1 MSRILSRSP
10 ETGALMKKLI
20 YVLTAATALIS
31 APALAADLRPPPPPP
46 PPMFTWTGFYI
57 GIQGGFGA
65 GDLER
70 TLVTTGATF
79 SHETSGGLIGGTLG
93 YNFQTGPWVFGFE
106 ADYAW
111 ADIGRSITCF
121 EAIVPGLRCG
131 SSLESFGT
139 ARLRLGGGWDRV
151 LLYGTGGLAFGDQA
165 IFIEDTVTG
174 ERRSRSRFAVGWTI
188 GGGLEWAF
196 YPGWSFKAEALY
208 FDIEPERLSTGG
220 TLLGAL
226 LAEPVGI
233 DSRHTG
239 VIVRGGINYRFNWG
253 GPVVANY

>member
-1 MSRILSRSP
+1 
-10 ETGALMKKLI
+10 MKKLTLA
-20 YVLTAATALIS
+20 LTAATALVS
-31 APALAADLRPPPPPP
+31 APSLAADLGRAPVAPARAPVIAPAP
-46 PPMFTWTGFYI
+46 FHNWSGFYI
-57 GIQGGFGA
+57 GIQGGGA
-65 GDLER
+65 WGELEH
-70 TLVTTGATF
+70 TLVTTGTTF
-79 SHETSGGLIGGTLG
+79 RHDTTGGLLGGTVG
-93 YNFQTGPWVFGFE
+93 FNWQSGAWVFGFE